1 MITVKVNGEDSSIK
15 PSGLPKIAD
24 VVELIKSSIDPD
36 HMITGILLNG
46 EELKDNEWT
55 ASTTEFGTAIIEVQ
69 TGTPESFVSDRLS
82 KASAIVRA
90 CFMQF
95 RDARKSYQSGNMQ
108 EANQK
113 LLEAVNMLQ
122 AFFQWLSSIIDLV
135 PESEKQSYNITDQV
149 TEISTVC
156 TQITQ
161 HQLYQSWWALGE
173 SIEKELEPRLDKL
186 EDFCRGWAEQV

>member
-15 PSGLPKIAD
+15 PNGLPKIAD
-24 VVELIKSSIDPD
+24 IVELIKSSIDPD

-46 EELKDNEWT
+46 EELKEGEWS
-55 ASTTEFGTAIIEVQ
+55 ASTAEFGTAIIEVA

-108 EANQK
+108 DANQK

-122 AFFQWLSSIIDLV
+122 AFFQWFGTLVELIPENERHAYSIT
-135 PESEKQSYNITDQV
+135 EQV
-149 TEISTVC
+149 NEISTVC
-156 TQITQ
+156 SQITQ

-173 SIEKELEPRLDKL
+173 SIEKELEPKLDKL
-186 EDFCRGWAEQV
+186 EDFCRGWADQV